1 MYNRN
6 DPRFRRTLNQISQN
20 LESAN
25 ESAQV
30 GLFSLNENCLKP
42 CFYSVGSCLRDSTF
56 TCFPR
61 REDRPRRTRGRPRGR
76 PELSF
81 DFYDDWEED
90 ENDALLAFGNEEF
103 DRLLG
108 DQSEGEPSRR
118 GNMNYGSSDT
128 APNSGAKRKSR
139 VIGSRT
145 QEDPTVIPNTSYFGF
160 LDRLPFHYF
169 GGRGLR
175 YKPSAADLQE
185 RPKRRQKSKAGED
198 LLEEE
203 EEHQEGDESGKSGR
217 QRSGTVGSG
226 HTTDSLSS
234 RGDIFPSDE
243 EDDAVMLDDEF
254 AVALGRRTTGSG
266 PDDNSSGK
274 TRKSKRSSGAK
285 KTSRS
290 NSSRSGGSS
299 DIMSS
304 VSPRRGSSE
313 TAEVGEALTKVP
325 TLSELKHE
333 EQRAEVEEEHEVEA
347 KRQAAIKLASERGLQ
362 DSEVSSDAGGL
373 REHPEDVMPE
383 VAGHEEVPGSSA
395 APETNNDTNEE
406 HERIENQQEDGQS

>member
-6 DPRFRRTLNQISQN
+6 DPRLRRTLNQISQN
-20 LESAN
+20 LETAN

-30 GLFSLNENCLKP
+30 GLFSLSEHCLKP
-42 CFYSVGSCLRDSTF
+42 CLFSVGSCVKDTTD

-90 ENDALLAFGNEEF
+90 ENDALLAFGNDEF

-108 DQSEGEPSRR
+108 DQAEGEPPRR
-118 GNMNYGSSDT
+118 GNMNYGSQGTTSS
-128 APNSGAKRKSR
+128 PGAKRKNR
-139 VIGSRT
+139 IIGSRN

-160 LDRLPFHYF
+160 LDRMPFHYF

-185 RPKRRQKSKAGED
+185 RPKRRQRSKAGED
-198 LLEEE
+198 VVEEE
-203 EEHQEGDESGKSGR
+203 EEEEEQHEGEGGSKSGR
-217 QRSGTVGSG
+217 QRSATVGSG

-254 AVALGRRTTGSG
+254 AVALGRRTTGPG
-266 PDDNSSGK
+266 HDDNSSGK

-299 DIMSS
+299 DKMSIA
-304 VSPRRGSSE
+304 SPRRGSSSE
-313 TAEVGEALTKVP
+313 TAEVGEILTKVP

-333 EQRAEVEEEHEVEA
+333 EQQAEVEQEHEVEA
-347 KRQAAIKLASERGLQ
+347 KRQAAKRLASERGLQ
-362 DSEVSSDAGGL
+362 DSG
-373 REHPEDVMPE
+373 
-383 VAGHEEVPGSSA
+383 VPSV
-395 APETNNDTNEE
+395 
-406 HERIENQQEDGQS
+406 RDGFSF